1 MFKVDTYREE
11 DSKMILQK
19 VTLFWVFGVG
29 VMHQANAGEHFGFM
43 VEAGPFQMDWTFR
56 YWNI

>member
-56 YWNI
+56 Y